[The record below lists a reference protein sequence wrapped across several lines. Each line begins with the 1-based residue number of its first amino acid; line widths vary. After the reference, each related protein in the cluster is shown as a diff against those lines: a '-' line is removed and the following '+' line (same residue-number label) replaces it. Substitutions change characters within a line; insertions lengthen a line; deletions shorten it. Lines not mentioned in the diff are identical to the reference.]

1 MALALVTSAYKLRL
15 YFQAYTIIVLTN
27 RLLKKAMNNLDAV
40 GRMVLWVFKL
50 SEFDVKYRPRI
61 AIKAQAL
68 VDFVAEF
75 NLTKDEEGVE

>member
-27 RLLKKAMNNLDAV
+27 RLLKKAMNNPDAV

-50 SEFDVKYRPRI
+50 SEFDVSYRPRI

-75 NLTKDEEGVE
+75 NLTKDGEGVE

>member
-1 MALALVTSAYKLRL
+1 
-15 YFQAYTIIVLTN
+15 
-27 RLLKKAMNNLDAV
+27 MNNPDAV

-68 VDFVAEF
+68 VNFVAEF
-75 NLTKDEEGVE
+75 NLTKDGEGVE